1 MLRIAIMVVA
11 VVCSGRLW
19 AQPTVKSG
27 FEELD
32 AWTEKCHQERPR
44 TLGYP
49 CNQVS
54 DLTGFYKWYTDNG
67 MENFLINNA
76 GDPFGKVGAL
86 SSAKFERE
94 VIEYFAPKYGFSTDD
109 LWGMV
114 TMSGTDGN
122 NHGIYFGANYL
133 QHLTGKQPVVYVSD
147 EAHYSNYRLCDLQN
161 LEVRLIKSDEM
172 GRMIPDSLEAALD
185 ISRPC
190 LMIYAMGS
198 TFKGAIDDQKALNKV
213 LARHPE
219 MAVYRHVDAALFG
232 GYLPFTKYRHLVDR
246 REVEFESISVSG
258 HKFFGID
265 SPCGLFITSRNV
277 SENKTTFHI
286 PYLHANMRMISCSR
300 SGIEPLKFWWL
311 IKNVGDKG
319 WTAQANSMLEC
330 TVYLKERLTSIGWKC
345 WSNEYSNTVFFTRP
359 DDNIVSRFNLA
370 NSNDPRFGG
379 RLSHVV
385 VMQHVTKEA
394 IDGFVDALKAQG
406 KE

>member
-265 SPCGLFITSRNV
+265 SPCGLFITSRHV
-277 SENKTTFHI
+277 YENQTTFDI
-286 PYLHANMRMISCSR
+286 PYLNANMRMISCSR

>member
-1 MLRIAIMVVA
+1 MFRIAVMTVAMVCNA
-11 VVCSGRLW
+11 MLS
-19 AQPTVKSG
+19 AQPTIKSG
-27 FEELD
+27 YAELD
-32 AWTEKCHQERPR
+32 TWTEKCHQERPR

-54 DLTGFYKWYTDNG
+54 NLTGFYKWYTDNG

-76 GDPFGKVGAL
+76 GDPFGKQGAL
-86 SSAKFERE
+86 SSIKFERE
-94 VIEYFAPKYGFSTDD
+94 VIEFFAPKYGFSSDD

-122 NHGIYFGANYL
+122 NHGIYFGVNYL
-133 QHLTGKQPVVYVSD
+133 KRLTGKMPVVYVSD
-147 EAHYSNYRLCDLQN
+147 EAHYSNYRLCDLQH
-161 LEVRLIKSDEM
+161 LDVRLIKSDDM

-185 ISRPC
+185 TSRPC
-190 LMIYAMGS
+190 LMVYAMGS
-198 TFKGAIDDQKALNKV
+198 TFKGAIDDQKSLNQV

-219 MAVYRHVDAALFG
+219 MKVYRHIDAALFG

-246 REVEFESISVSG
+246 RETEYESISISG

-265 SPCGLFITSRNV
+265 SPCGLFITTRHIY
-277 SENKTTFHI
+277 ENQTTFDI
-286 PYLHANMRMISCSR
+286 PYLNANMRMISCSR

-311 IKNVGDKG
+311 TKQVGDQG
-319 WTAQANSMLEC
+319 WTAQANRILDC
-330 TVYLKERLTSIGWKC
+330 TAYLKERLSSIGWKC

-359 DDNIVSRFNLA
+359 NDSIVARFNLA

-379 RLSHVV
+379 KLSHVV

-394 IDGFVDALKAQG
+394 IDGFVAALQG
-406 KE
+406 R

>member
-86 SSAKFERE
+86 SSAKFEQE

-265 SPCGLFITSRNV
+265 SPCGLFITSRHV
-277 SENKTTFHI
+277 YENQTTFDI
-286 PYLHANMRMISCSR
+286 PYLNANMRMISCSR